1 MGLFMIDF
9 ETELKKFEKSTE
21 FDDIQDALSSID
33 ITDMNDI
40 VFKILKELG
49 NK

>member
-1 MGLFMIDF
+1 MLDF
-9 ETELKKFEKSTE
+9 KEELKKFKKSTE
-21 FDDIQDALSSID
+21 FDDIQDELANID
-33 ITDMNDI
+33 ITDMNDV